1 MMAVACFLFIDMAGD
16 TLISQYD
23 ISAVILYFSYSKFS
37 SHITLFCMEIF
48 NNFNRIDILTITFL
62 IFPSSDKNLT
72 LSPERYFHCI

>member
-37 SHITLFCMEIF
+37 SHTTLFCMEIF
-48 NNFNRIDILTITFL
+48 NNF
-62 IFPSSDKNLT
+62 
-72 LSPERYFHCI
+72 Y